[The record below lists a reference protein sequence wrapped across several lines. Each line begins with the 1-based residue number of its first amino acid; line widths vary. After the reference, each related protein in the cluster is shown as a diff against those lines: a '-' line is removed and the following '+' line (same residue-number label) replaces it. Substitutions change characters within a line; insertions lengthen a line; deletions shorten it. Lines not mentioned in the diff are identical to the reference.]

1 MRITLIPNLTREA
14 ALRVTHRVCASLD
27 SLGADYSFFEENK
40 APFDSTKASFLPP
53 DEALAGCDAVIAVG
67 GDGSIIH
74 AAKYAV
80 MHGKPIL
87 GINAGRLAY
96 MAGLEDD
103 ELDLLPR
110 LIDGD
115 YTLDRRIMLKAS
127 VMDGDK
133 CLSSDFCVN
142 DCFIT
147 NEEKQRMSLIDVAS
161 NGRVFNS
168 YLCDGIVVATPTGS
182 TAR

>member
-1 MRITLIPNLTREA
+1 M
-14 ALRVTHRVCASLD
+14 
-27 SLGADYSFFEENK
+27 
-40 APFDSTKASFLPP
+40 PFDSTKASFLPP

-74 AAKYAV
+74 VAKYAV

-110 LIDGD
+110 LIDGIIR
-115 YTLDRRIMLKAS
+115 L
-127 VMDGDK
+127 
-133 CLSSDFCVN
+133 
-142 DCFIT
+142 
-147 NEEKQRMSLIDVAS
+147 
-161 NGRVFNS
+161 
-168 YLCDGIVVATPTGS
+168 TG
-182 TAR
+182 A